1 MSRMVRL
8 SALTDREKDSTIL
21 VLSGLAREQRAL
33 LEDLSSKSYYA
44 KRKLDEL
51 TQVYQ
56 TRLGFLERIYV
67 REDEENVL
75 ARQARRN
82 DGFWDRLEVPS

>member
-1 MSRMVRL
+1 MPRHVML

-33 LEDLSSKSYYA
+33 LEDLAGKSYYA

-67 REDEENVL
+67 REDEEKVL

-82 DGFWDRLEVPS
+82 DGFWNRLEVPS